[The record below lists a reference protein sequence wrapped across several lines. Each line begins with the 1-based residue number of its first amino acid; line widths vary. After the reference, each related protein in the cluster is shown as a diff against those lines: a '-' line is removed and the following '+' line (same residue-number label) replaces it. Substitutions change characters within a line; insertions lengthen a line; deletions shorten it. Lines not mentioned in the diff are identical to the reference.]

1 MENDFIKDLQKWTE
15 ESQQNNHHAENE
27 KSEGFDKKEHEF
39 LTERLNVR
47 LTKSELMMLKEKSDI
62 SGQSI
67 AALIRVSIKEIKNF
81 KIIIPNAE
89 ENRVLLEY
97 RIYFSRIK
105 NHFTSQLWSNSEREI
120 YKNLLTDI
128 INKIDKYLQ
137 K

>member
-15 ESQQNNHHAENE
+15 ESQQNSHHSENE

-47 LTKSELMMLKEKSDI
+47 LTKSELIMLKEKSDI
-62 SGQSI
+62 TGQSI

-120 YKNLLTDI
+120 YKKLLTEI
-128 INKIDKYLQ
+128 ITKIDKYLQ

>member
-15 ESQQNNHHAENE
+15 ESQQNNHHSENG
-27 KSEGFDKKEHEF
+27 KSDDFGKKENEF

-47 LTKSELMMLKEKSDI
+47 LTKSELKMLKEKSEI
-62 SGQSI
+62 TKQSI
-67 AALIRVSIKEIKNF
+67 AELIRMAIKEVKGF
-81 KIIIPNAE
+81 KIIVPNAE
-89 ENRVLLEY
+89 ENKTLIEY
-97 RIYFSRIK
+97 RTYFSRIK
-105 NHFTSQLWSNSEREI
+105 NHFTSQLWSDSEREI

>member
-15 ESQQNNHHAENE
+15 ESQQNNHHSENG
-27 KSEGFDKKEHEF
+27 KSDEFGKKEHEF

-47 LTKSELMMLKEKSDI
+47 LTKSELKMLKEKSDLT
-62 SGQSI
+62 GQSI
-67 AALIRVSIKEIKNF
+67 AHLIRIAIKEVENL

-89 ENRVLLEY
+89 ENKILIEY
-97 RIYFSRIK
+97 RTNFSRIK
-105 NHFTSQLWSNSEREI
+105 NHFESQLWSDSEREI
-120 YKNLLTDI
+120 YKKLLTDI